1 MIPMTLEIFLPCYFG
16 SKLSEASSNL
26 STGLFHSLWINQNEE
41 TKAICKVFMENS
53 KKEMKMSAFNM
64 FDLNL
69 TTFKSIVNFAYS
81 LFAVLKKKNS

>member
-1 MIPMTLEIFLPCYFG
+1 
-16 SKLSEASSNL
+16 
-26 STGLFHSLWINQNEE
+26 
-41 TKAICKVFMENS
+41 MENS